1 MEGELFLR
9 ERFSELLSWERIKRR
24 EKIVVAAFFY
34 SILASVAALPAKAL
48 LPSWVTPLSLP
59 LVFFLILAPAFFLLR
74 PGRSKE
80 SLQAVFLLDKALHL
94 EERAIT
100 AWDILARK
108 QTKPPEL
115 LVLKEA
121 GEKITG
127 IDVRALLKRHRTW
140 HVFFAPPL
148 LLVWLLLIW
157 IDIGV
162 HLEKGLGRTQLA
174 SVAQKLREFALGL
187 EERAR
192 SEGLK
197 DSLKVAHAL
206 RDVAEK
212 SVRGEMSEKKLS
224 KDLAGIVGKIEVP
237 VDQTVASDLF
247 SMAPRQ
253 GLLDLKAE
261 LELFKSFAAPDAH
274 GQEDRLGPEFLQRL
288 SALPRLSEEIEKLG
302 SSVEKLGGKELR
314 RVLDKIER
322 DVGTEL
328 DRRTLLEIKE
338 FLELLLKGIGGEE
351 NQVAVHEAAPG
362 EEDPLSR
369 PQRIRRRGD
378 LPGDQAGAK
387 DQPPQAPSP
396 SLKSGAATHLKGLLG
411 EGRSGSLAFRGESA
425 AQESKI
431 PQEEVLTSYRR
442 RAEEDLASE
451 SIPEGLKDAIKRYF
465 LSLGMSEEKK

>member
-24 EKIVVAAFFY
+24 EKIIATAFFY
-34 SILASVAALPAKAL
+34 SILASFAALPAGAL

-59 LVFFLILAPAFFLLR
+59 LVFFLILAPGFFLLR

-100 AWDILARK
+100 AWDILARE
-108 QTKPPEL
+108 QTRAPEL

-121 GEKITG
+121 GEMITA
-127 IDVRALLKRHRTW
+127 IDLRALLKRRLTW

-148 LLVWLLLIW
+148 LLVWLLLLW

-162 HLEKGLGRTQLA
+162 HLEKGVGKTQPV

-192 SEGLK
+192 SEGLR
-197 DSLKVAHAL
+197 DSLKVAHTL
-206 RDVAEK
+206 KDVAEK

-224 KDLAGIVGKIEVP
+224 KDLAGIVSKIEVP
-237 VDQTVASDLF
+237 VEAAASDLS

-253 GLLDLKAE
+253 GLLDLKTE
-261 LELFKSFAAPDAH
+261 LEVFKSVFDAPDANR
-274 GQEDRLGPEFLQRL
+274 QEDRLGPELLRRL
-288 SALPRLSEEIEKLG
+288 SALPRLSEEIEQRAL
-302 SSVEKLGGKELR
+302 SVEKLGGKELH
-314 RVLDKIER
+314 RVLDKLER

-328 DRRTLLEIKE
+328 DRRTLLEIKD
-338 FLELLLKGIGGEE
+338 FIELLLKGIGGEE
-351 NQVAVHEAAPG
+351 TQVAVHEAGQA
-362 EEDPLSR
+362 EEDSLSG
-369 PQRIRRRGD
+369 PQRVRGRGE

-396 SLKSGAATHLKGLLG
+396 PLKPGVATHLKGLLG
-411 EGRSGSLAFRGESA
+411 EGRSGSLTFRGKPA

-451 SIPEGLKDAIKRYF
+451 NIPEGLKDAIKRYF